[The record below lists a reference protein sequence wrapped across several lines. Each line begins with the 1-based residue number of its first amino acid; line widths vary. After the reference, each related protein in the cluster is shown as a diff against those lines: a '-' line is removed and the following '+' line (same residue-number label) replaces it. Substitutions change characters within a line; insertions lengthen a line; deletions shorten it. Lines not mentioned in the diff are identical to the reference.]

1 MKKFIAI
8 DIGGTSIKFG
18 VIKENLEIIENGTIE
33 TRKNEKENFIL
44 EDIDKLIERLMKK
57 YEISKI
63 GISTAG
69 VVDINEGKI
78 IYAGSTIPGYTGTE
92 IKRYLEEKYKIEVRV
107 ENDVNSAAL
116 GENLIGAGKGS
127 KSTFMITIGTGIGGA
142 LILNNEIFYGNSN
155 SAGEVGYMRLN
166 GEAVQDIASATSL
179 VRNTSKR
186 LDRKLDGKEIFDLAE
201 EGNMV
206 CVEEIDNILE
216 KIAEL
221 IVNIIYTIN
230 PETIILGGGIME
242 RKDYVEER
250 IKMFIEKILPEKF
263 YESVDIKLAELGNKA
278 GLMGAISKFI

>member
-44 EDIDKLIERLMKK
+44 EDVDKLIEKLMKK

-69 VVDINEGKI
+69 VVDVNEGKI

-155 SAGEVGYMRLN
+155 SAGEVGYMRIN
-166 GEAVQDIASATSL
+166 GKAIQDIASTTSL
-179 VRNTSKR
+179 VRNVNDRLKR
-186 LDRKLDGKEIFDLAE
+186 NLNGKEIFDLAE

-206 CVEEIDNILE
+206 CIEEINNILE
-216 KIAEL
+216 RITEL
-221 IVNIIYTIN
+221 IVNIIYTVN

-250 IKMFIEKILPEKF
+250 IKMFIEEILPEKF
-263 YESVDIKLAELGNKA
+263 YESVNIKLAELGNKA